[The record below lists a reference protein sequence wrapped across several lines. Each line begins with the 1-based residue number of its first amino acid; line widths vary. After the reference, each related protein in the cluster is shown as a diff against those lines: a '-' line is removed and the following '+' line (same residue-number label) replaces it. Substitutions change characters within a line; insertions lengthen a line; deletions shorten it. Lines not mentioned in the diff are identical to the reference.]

1 MSHLLDTNAWVDTLR
16 RGASSKVEA
25 RIAAAP
31 PGSVYL
37 CSVVVGELLFG
48 ATHRDPKYTASNLA
62 AVAKIRSGATSLPYD
77 DRAAEEYARIR
88 EHLSRLGTLIGSNDM
103 MIAAIAITNGL
114 KLVTHN
120 TAEFSRVPGLQL
132 EDWQ

>member
-1 MSHLLDTNAWVDTLR
+1 M
-16 RGASSKVEA
+16 
-25 RIAAAP
+25 
-31 PGSVYL
+31 
-37 CSVVVGELLFG
+37 
-48 ATHRDPKYTASNLA
+48 A

-88 EHLSRLGTLIGSNDM
+88 DHLTRLGTLIGSNDM
-103 MIAAIAITNGL
+103 MIAGIAMANGL

-120 TAEFSRVPGLQL
+120 TAEFSRVPRLQV